1 MQPDA
6 TDRGDAAPGHG
17 APGKPG
23 RTEHEGMRKG
33 GDTDDA
39 YGHDADVE
47 ALDLR
52 GASGSTDGDLD
63 SGIDETGV
71 VELPGAIADLDAVG
85 RVRDD
90 RPLADTQ
97 GHLALVAFKTLGA
110 FLLCGLV
117 ALTLIVALGKPGEAI
132 LEFLKFSLV
141 PLFGLITFI
150 AGYFFGKRS
159 NIE

>member
-1 MQPDA
+1 M
-6 TDRGDAAPGHG
+6 G
-17 APGKPG
+17 A
-23 RTEHEGMRKG
+23 
-33 GDTDDA
+33 
-39 YGHDADVE
+39 
-47 ALDLR
+47 
-52 GASGSTDGDLD
+52 
-63 SGIDETGV
+63 

-97 GHLALVAFKTLGA
+97 GRLALVAFKTLGT

-117 ALTLIVALGKPGEAI
+117 ALTLIVAVGRPGEAI
-132 LEFLKFSLV
+132 LDFLKFSLV
-141 PLFGLITFI
+141 PLFSLITFI